1 MSLHDVSN
9 HGILNSLNCY
19 IENARK
25 MRSAK
30 RPALFVFAL
39 MAFFCMARG
48 AAGSTQLS
56 LSPENINFGSV
67 TVRTSSTQTITLA
80 NTGTRSVLVQKAT
93 VQGTGFSISGLTLPR
108 TLAAGQST
116 TFQVSFAPTVSG
128 SDTGSVSIGCS
139 VHNVRPTLSLSGTGV
154 TPAPSVS
161 LSSSSLAFG
170 NQSAGTASTAQT
182 VTLNNTGNAALSIAS
197 IALTGTNA
205 VDFAQSNNCGASVAA
220 GASCTIGVTFTPVA
234 SGSFAAAVTLTDNAN
249 GSPQTVTLSGT
260 GTSSASPGVSLS
272 SASLSFGNEPVDVA
286 SSSQTITLNNTGN
299 AALSVSSIAI
309 TGADLS
315 DFTQNNTC
323 DAAVVAGG
331 NCTIVIQFVPSAA
344 GSRAASLSITENAS
358 GSPQTIALSGT
369 GTHDVILTWTAS
381 VSSGVAGYYVYRGT
395 TSGGEGATP
404 LNSTPLTGTAYYDTS
419 VQAGATYYYTV
430 TSLSSDETTQSA
442 ASSEASATVP
452 SP

>member
-1 MSLHDVSN
+1 
-9 HGILNSLNCY
+9 
-19 IENARK
+19 
-25 MRSAK
+25 
-30 RPALFVFAL
+30 
-39 MAFFCMARG
+39 
-48 AAGSTQLS
+48 
-56 LSPENINFGSV
+56 
-67 TVRTSSTQTITLA
+67 
-80 NTGTRSVLVQKAT
+80 
-93 VQGTGFSISGLTLPR
+93 
-108 TLAAGQST
+108 
-116 TFQVSFAPTVSG
+116 
-128 SDTGSVSIGCS
+128 
-139 VHNVRPTLSLSGTGV
+139 
-154 TPAPSVS
+154 
-161 LSSSSLAFG
+161 
-170 NQSAGTASTAQT
+170 
-182 VTLNNTGNAALSIAS
+182 
-197 IALTGTNA
+197 
-205 VDFAQSNNCGASVAA
+205 
-220 GASCTIGVTFTPVA
+220 VTFTPVA